1 MNIITLSGLAISLY
15 LITAF
20 LLARR
25 LVSGAVSADASKL
38 AYIALGSGAVVLHAS
53 GLYQHIFTPVGIN
66 LGFFNAISLIAMLVA
81 AVVLLS
87 SLRQPIENLG
97 IVILPIAA
105 LAILLDNLFVSH
117 HILSKRLAV
126 ELEAHIIL
134 SVLAYSLLSIAAVQA
149 ILIAIQDWRLRHKHP
164 GGFLRALPPLQVME
178 NLLFQIISLGF
189 FLLSM
194 ALLTGFIYLENIFE
208 QHLVHKTVLSIIAW
222 VIFAILLWGRW
233 HAGWRGRT
241 AIRWTITGFIVLLLA
256 YFGSKLVLELILS
269 K

>member
-1 MNIITLSGLAISLY
+1 MNIIALSGLAISLY

-25 LVSGAVSADASKL
+25 LIKGAAAVDSNKL
-38 AYIALGSGAVVLHAS
+38 AYIALGSGAVILHAN
-53 GLYQHIFTPVGIN
+53 GLYHHIFLPAGIN

-97 IVILPIAA
+97 IVVLPIAA
-105 LAILLDNLFVSH
+105 VAILMDNVFVSH
-117 HILSKRLAV
+117 HILSKRLADEIEV
-126 ELEAHIIL
+126 HIIL
-134 SVLAYSLLSIAAVQA
+134 SVLAYSLLSLAAVQA
-149 ILIAIQDWRLRHKHP
+149 VLIAIQDRRLRHKHP
-164 GGFLRALPPLQVME
+164 GGILRALPPLQVME
-178 NLLFQIISLGF
+178 NLLFQIITLGF

-194 ALLTGFIYLENIFE
+194 ALVTGFIYLEDIFA
-208 QHLVHKTVLSIIAW
+208 QHLVHKTVLSFIAW

>member
-1 MNIITLSGLAISLY
+1 MNTIALSGFAIFLY

-25 LVSGAVSADASKL
+25 LMSGAASANTSKIG
-38 AYIALGSGAVVLHAS
+38 YIALGAGAVVIHAS
-53 GLYQHIFTPVGIN
+53 GLYHHIFIPDGIN
-66 LGFFNAISLIAMLVA
+66 LGFFNAVSLIAMLVA
-81 AVVLLS
+81 AVVLIS

-97 IVILPIAA
+97 IAVLPIAA
-105 LAILLDNLFVSH
+105 LALLMDNLFVSH
-117 HILSKRLAV
+117 HLLSRRLAG
-126 ELEAHIIL
+126 EIEIHIIL
-134 SVLAYSLLSIAAVQA
+134 SVLAYTLLSLAAVQA
-149 ILIAIQDWRLRHKHP
+149 ILIAIQDRRLRQKHP
-164 GGFLRALPPLQVME
+164 GGLLRALPPLQVME
-178 NLLFQIISLGF
+178 NLLFQIITLGF

-194 ALLTGFIYLENIFE
+194 ALVTGFIYLEDIFA

-241 AIRWTITGFIVLLLA
+241 AIRWTLTGFVVLVLA
-256 YFGSKLVLELILS
+256 YFGSKLVLELILR